1 MYLNIVLKFILLE
14 VQVKL
19 NVMHCETLN
28 WEREHIDTVWK
39 EVIRLETEM
48 EISHEE
54 EWGIICLLDSLT
66 NYHLCLQPYDLLPHC
81 VDMLPIPVYSLAI
94 HYIQFHSVF
103 SLTENTLNFEIR
115 P

>member
-1 MYLNIVLKFILLE
+1 MQSLQFTERLWTVATRLE
-14 VQVKL
+14 NYQGENRVKL

-81 VDMLPIPVYSLAI
+81 VDMLNIPV
-94 HYIQFHSVF
+94 
-103 SLTENTLNFEIR
+103 
-115 P
+115 